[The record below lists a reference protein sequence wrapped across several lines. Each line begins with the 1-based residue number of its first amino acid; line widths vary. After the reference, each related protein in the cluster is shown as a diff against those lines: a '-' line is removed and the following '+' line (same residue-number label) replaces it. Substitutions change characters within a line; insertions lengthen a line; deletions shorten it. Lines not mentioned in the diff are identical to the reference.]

1 MAWKEDPKGVL
12 YRVSAGILVV
22 GLAVAACIYLF
33 VDDSTADPRGSQTVI
48 VDGSTYSIPLN
59 ATKLYTRDLARFGGK
74 AAILFDDLN
83 QWFAGLWEGRALAG
97 TILWISV
104 IASLAVFLAARYLF
118 PDEPPR

>member
-12 YRVSAGILVV
+12 YQVSIGILVV
-22 GLAVAACIYLF
+22 GLAAASCIYLF
-33 VDDSTADPRGSQTVI
+33 VDDSPADLRGSQIVI

-74 AAILFDDLN
+74 AAILFDDLS
-83 QWFAGLWEGRALAG
+83 QWFAGLWEGRALAS

-104 IASLAVFLAARYLF
+104 IASLALFLTARYLF
-118 PDEPPR
+118 PDKPHR

>member
-1 MAWKEDPKGVL
+1 MQKADPKRVL
-12 YRVSAGILVV
+12 YRVSIGILVV
-22 GLAVAACIYLF
+22 GLAAAACIYLF
-33 VDDSTADPRGSQTVI
+33 VDDSAADLRGSQTVI

-83 QWFAGLWEGRALAG
+83 QWFAGLWEGRALAR

>member
-1 MAWKEDPKGVL
+1 MAWKEDPKGAL
-12 YRVSAGILVV
+12 YRVSIGILVV

-33 VDDSTADPRGSQTVI
+33 VDDSTADLHGSQTVI

-59 ATKLYTRDLARFGGK
+59 ATKLYRRDLARFGGK
-74 AAILFDDLN
+74 AAILFDDLSR
-83 QWFAGLWEGRALAG
+83 WFAGLWEGRALAG

-104 IASLAVFLAARYLF
+104 IASVAVFLTARYLF